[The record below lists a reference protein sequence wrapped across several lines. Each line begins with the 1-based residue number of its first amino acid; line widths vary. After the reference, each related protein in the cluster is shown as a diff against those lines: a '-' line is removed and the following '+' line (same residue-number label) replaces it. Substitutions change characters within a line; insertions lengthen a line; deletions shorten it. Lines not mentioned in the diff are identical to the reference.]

1 MATHER
7 RVVFFDLDG
16 TLHQQDMFGSFLRYL
31 LRRQPLNA
39 LLVLPLLPIIAI
51 VDSICQCNTPFNF
64 LCCKCSS
71 HSKNLRN
78 PMFSHNCC
86 VDQLNLQ
93 LRYKGRAA
101 RWPMSLLLWGCTFG
115 HSEARLQTLQADFVR
130 WFRDNVTAFP
140 LVQERLT
147 TYLLSSDADIWLI
160 TGSPQPLVEAVYFDT
175 PWLPRVNLIA
185 SQIQRGYGGWVLTMR
200 CLGHEKVAQLE
211 RKIGTPLRLY
221 SGYSDSNQDN
231 PLLYFC
237 QHRWRVT
244 PRGELQQ
251 LE

>member
-51 VDSICQCNTPFNF
+51 ALLI
-64 LCCKCSS
+64 
-71 HSKNLRN
+71 
-78 PMFSHNCC
+78 
-86 VDQLNLQ
+86 
-93 LRYKGRAA
+93 KGRAA

-115 HSEARLQTLQADFVR
+115 HNEARLQALQADFVR

-160 TGSPQPLVEAVYFDT
+160 TYFRSRWLKRFISIRPGCRGLILSPVRFSVAMV
-175 PWLPRVNLIA
+175 V
-185 SQIQRGYGGWVLTMR
+185 GY
-200 CLGHEKVAQLE
+200 
-211 RKIGTPLRLY
+211 
-221 SGYSDSNQDN
+221 
-231 PLLYFC
+231 
-237 QHRWRVT
+237 
-244 PRGELQQ
+244 
-251 LE
+251 

>member
-1 MATHER
+1 MANSER

-16 TLHQQDMFGSFLRYL
+16 TLHQQDMFGTFLRYV
-31 LRRQPLNA
+31 LRHQPLNA
-39 LLVLPLLPIIAI
+39 LLVLPLLPVIIGGLLI
-51 VDSICQCNTPFNF
+51 
-64 LCCKCSS
+64 
-71 HSKNLRN
+71 
-78 PMFSHNCC
+78 
-86 VDQLNLQ
+86 
-93 LRYKGRAA
+93 KGRAA

-115 HSEARLQTLQADFVR
+115 HSERHLNALQQKFVT
-130 WFRDNVTAFP
+130 WFRGHVTAFP
-140 LVQERLT
+140 VVQTRLT
-147 TYLLSSDADIWLI
+147 NYLAASDADIWLI
-160 TGSPQPLVEAVYFDT
+160 TGSPQPLVEQVYFDT

-185 SQIQRGYGGWVLTMR
+185 SQITRRYGGWVLTMR

-221 SGYSDSNQDN
+221 SGYSDSKQDN

-244 PRGELQQ
+244 PRGDLQQ

>member
-1 MATHER
+1 MNSHQR

-16 TLHQQDMFGSFLRYL
+16 TLHQQDMFGSFLRFL

-39 LLVLPLLPIIAI
+39 LLVLPLLPIIALAMLI
-51 VDSICQCNTPFNF
+51 KV
-64 LCCKCSS
+64 
-71 HSKNLRN
+71 
-78 PMFSHNCC
+78 
-86 VDQLNLQ
+86 
-93 LRYKGRAA
+93 RAA

-115 HSEARLQTLQADFVR
+115 RSESCLKVHQADFVL
-130 WFRDNVTAFP
+130 WFRGHVTAFP
-140 LVQERLT
+140 VVQQRLT

-160 TGSPQPLVEAVYFDT
+160 TGSPQSLVEQVYFDT

-185 SQIQRGYGGWVLTMR
+185 SQMARGYGGWVLPLR

-211 RKIGTPLRLY
+211 RQIGAPLSLY
-221 SGYSDSNQDN
+221 SGYSDSKQDN
-231 PLLYFC
+231 PLLSFC

>member
-51 VDSICQCNTPFNF
+51 ALLI
-64 LCCKCSS
+64 
-71 HSKNLRN
+71 
-78 PMFSHNCC
+78 
-86 VDQLNLQ
+86 
-93 LRYKGRAA
+93 KGRAA

-115 HSEARLQTLQADFVR
+115 PSEARLQTLQADFVR

-185 SQIQRGYGGWVLTMR
+185 SQIQRGYGGWVLRMR